1 MEKFSK
7 KEAIKFGWEIA
18 KKRIKFFVP
27 LLILVFGVSFIFNYL
42 SGVTK
47 KESSLVSFLLIIIN
61 VVISTIFNL
70 GLIKIYLKIY
80 DGEEPKFS
88 DLISEYKLFFR
99 YFIALIIL
107 VGLIFVSNFLF
118 FIIFRTIF
126 SIRFGFYGSLIV
138 YFLFFIILVILGIIF
153 SIRFRFF
160 GYLIVDKNS
169 KIVESLKKS
178 WQITKGNTLNLFLF
192 YFLLILINALGALAL
207 GLGLLLTI
215 PTTML
220 ANAFVY
226 RKLSQGLKV
235 QNQKET

>member
-27 LLILVFGVSFIFNYL
+27 LLILVFGVSFVFNYL

-99 YFIALIIL
+99 YFIALIVL

-126 SIRFGFYGSLIV
+126 SIMFGFYGS
-138 YFLFFIILVILGIIF
+138 FLFFIILVILGIIF
-153 SIRFRFF
+153 SIRFIFF

-169 KIVESLKKS
+169 KIVESLEKS

-215 PTTML
+215 PTTTL

-235 QNQKET
+235 QNQEET

>member
-99 YFIALIIL
+99 YFIALIVL

-126 SIRFGFYGSLIV
+126 SIMFGFYGS
-138 YFLFFIILVILGIIF
+138 FLFFIILVILGIIF
-153 SIRFRFF
+153 SIRFIFF

-169 KIVESLKKS
+169 KIVESLEKS

-215 PTTML
+215 PTTTL

-235 QNQKET
+235 QNQEET